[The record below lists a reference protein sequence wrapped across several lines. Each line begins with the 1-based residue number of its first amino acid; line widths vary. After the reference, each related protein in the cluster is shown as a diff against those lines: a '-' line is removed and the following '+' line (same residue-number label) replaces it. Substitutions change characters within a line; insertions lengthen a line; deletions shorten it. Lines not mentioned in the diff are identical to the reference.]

1 MSAEKAKLRRMARD
15 VRDKLS
21 PKARM
26 TASAAICSHILAS
39 PLLQNCRILL
49 CYAPIGSEADV
60 LTVAKAALAEGKIV
74 GFPICNGAEMEFYAV
89 TSLDELCK
97 ADAFG
102 IPIPDATKSPRI
114 TPDHD
119 TLMLLP
125 GLALDKSGNRIG
137 YGKGYYDRYLH
148 RASPAP
154 VTLGVT
160 YAATLFE
167 SIPSEKN
174 DFPVVF
180 LATEDGII
188 RNNK

>member
-1 MSAEKAKLRRMARD
+1 MNPEKAALR
-15 VRDKLS
+15 L
-21 PKARM
+21 KAR
-26 TASAAICSHILAS
+26 TLRDGISVSDRAAASAAICSHILAS
-39 PLLQNCRILL
+39 PLFQNCRILL

-60 LTVAKAALAEGKIV
+60 LAVAKAALAEGKAV

-89 TSLDELCK
+89 TALDELCK

-114 TPDHD
+114 TPDRG

-148 RASPAP
+148 RTSPAP

-167 SIPSEKN
+167 SIPSEKT
-174 DFPVVF
+174 DIPAVF